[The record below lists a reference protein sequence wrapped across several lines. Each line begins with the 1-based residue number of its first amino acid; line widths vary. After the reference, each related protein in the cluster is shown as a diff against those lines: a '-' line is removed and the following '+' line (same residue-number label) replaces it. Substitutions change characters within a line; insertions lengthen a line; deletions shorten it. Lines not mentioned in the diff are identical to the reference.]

1 MYRFLSSLLFN
12 LPPETAHHLALSSL
26 KLAVRKPLAAF
37 LTKQIVPR
45 PLTVMG
51 LNFPNPVGLAAGLDK
66 NADYLDALAGL
77 GFGFIEVGTVT
88 PRPQPGNPKPRLFR
102 IPEKQA
108 LINRM
113 GFNNKGIDYLI
124 RRVNASRY
132 RGVLGINIGKNKD
145 TPNDRAVDD
154 YLECL
159 RKAYPCAGYVT
170 INISSPNTPG
180 LRELQKISELSRLL
194 STLLDT
200 REQLSSQHGR
210 RVPLLL
216 KIAPDL
222 DEQAMDDISAC
233 LLNQR
238 VDGLIVSNTTL
249 SRPELEQ
256 YPVARETGGLSGKP
270 LMPLATQVLRSMQA
284 RLNGEIPLIGVGG
297 ILTAEDAAE
306 KFRAGASLVQ
316 IYSGFVYRG
325 PALIR
330 EIAELKTSLT
340 TESTESTE
348 STERKQ

>member
-26 KLAVRKPLAAF
+26 KFGVRGPVASHF
-37 LTKQIVPR
+37 TKKVASQPI
-45 PLTVMG
+45 TVMD
-51 LNFPNPVGLAAGLDK
+51 LSFPNAVGLAAGLDK

-102 IPEKQA
+102 IPEQQA

-113 GFNNKGIDYLI
+113 GFNNKGIDHLI
-124 RRVNASRY
+124 RRVSNARY

-145 TPNDRAVDD
+145 TPNDKAVGD

-159 RKAYPCAGYVT
+159 RKAYPYASYIT

-180 LRELQKISELSRLL
+180 LRDLQKVSELAHLL

-200 REQLSSQHGR
+200 REQLSVQHGK
-210 RVPLLL
+210 RVPLAL

-222 DEQAMDDISAC
+222 DEQAMDDMSAC
-233 LLNQR
+233 LLTHR
-238 VDGLIVSNTTL
+238 VDGLIVGNTTL
-249 SRPELEQ
+249 SRPGLEQ
-256 YPVARETGGLSGKP
+256 QPVARETGGLSGKP
-270 LMPLATQVLRSMQA
+270 LMPLATHVLRNMQT
-284 RLNGEIPLIGVGG
+284 RLKGEIPLIGVGG

-306 KFRAGASLVQ
+306 KFNAGARLVQ
-316 IYSGFVYRG
+316 IYSGFIYRG

-330 EIAELKTSLT
+330 EIAALK
-340 TESTESTE
+340 
-348 STERKQ
+348 